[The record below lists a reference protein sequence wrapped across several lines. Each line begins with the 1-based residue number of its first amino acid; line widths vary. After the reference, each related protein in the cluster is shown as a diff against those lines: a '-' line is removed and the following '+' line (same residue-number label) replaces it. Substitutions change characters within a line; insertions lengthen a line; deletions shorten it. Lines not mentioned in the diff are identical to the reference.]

1 MSLDFSSALRVDVRH
16 CLPSAH
22 CTVCRG
28 RPVLVWPA
36 STRLARSSA
45 VRMAQTQY
53 TKQIKKRL
61 RERSEL
67 QAFRCFTSF
76 HMVENIID
84 MLKLA
89 QPRGDPEVFE
99 GRSHCCRV
107 HVCHGGIGRLGANA
121 RNAASLD
128 MARLCGGMGCHV
140 AQMKWVSWGSAGPE
154 HGNQTFWALHCVAPT
169 ETSQPPDGLN
179 PNLEP
184 PKSQMMVTPVLLDS
198 GW

>member
-1 MSLDFSSALRVDVRH
+1 
-16 CLPSAH
+16 
-22 CTVCRG
+22 
-28 RPVLVWPA
+28 
-36 STRLARSSA
+36 
-45 VRMAQTQY
+45 
-53 TKQIKKRL
+53 
-61 RERSEL
+61 
-67 QAFRCFTSF
+67 
-76 HMVENIID
+76 

-99 GRSHCCRV
+99 GRMSAQPLLPSPRV
-107 HVCHGGIGRLGANA
+107 LCYGGIGRLGADA

-128 MARLCGGMGCHV
+128 MARLRRGMGCHV

-169 ETSQPPDGLN
+169 ETSQPPDGPN